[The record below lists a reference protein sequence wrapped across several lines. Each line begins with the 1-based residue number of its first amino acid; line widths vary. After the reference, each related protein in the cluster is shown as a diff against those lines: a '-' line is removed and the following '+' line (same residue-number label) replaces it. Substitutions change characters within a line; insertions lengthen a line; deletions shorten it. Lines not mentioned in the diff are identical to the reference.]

1 MTNPTCVKMKNLKA
15 AYRRFGPPQIPM
27 RKNIGMMTSSQKT
40 AKSRR
45 SRDMKTP
52 TRVISRNR
60 MRLKPRAMIFAAR
73 WDVPTNQATTAP
85 TRGTKMRRLR
95 MYVISSTQPRPPTL
109 EESQSEHERDDHDDP
124 EDDDPRVALDLSGLS
139 LPQPQTAPHGLE
151 ADRVHGSVD
160 DPAIE
165 SVGPCRDHDAG
176 AADPVH
182 DAIDDLAV
190 EPVDRAGHGVHDGP
204 SERVVR
210 IVDPVPFR
218 QHAMDEGAAPGCGE
232 AFRGDPLRRVH
243 GPGEGEARGRDAHRD
258 PFEDVVRQRDAH
270 EREASLGP
278 PEEDEVP
285 EALHRIREEAGDE
298 REASEDHHRHGHDGR

>member
-109 EESQSEHERDDHDDP
+109 EESQSEHECDDHDDP

-151 ADRVHGSVD
+151 ADGIHGSID

-165 SVGPCRDHDAG
+165 PVGPCRDDDPSP
-176 AADPVH
+176 ADPVH
-182 DAIDDLAV
+182 NAIDDLSV
-190 EPVDRAGHGVHDGP
+190 EPIERPGHAIDDRP
-204 SERVVR
+204 SERIIRV
-210 IVDPVPFR
+210 VDPVPLR
-218 QHAMDEGAAPGCGE
+218 QQAVDECTAPRRRE
-232 AFRGDPLRRVH
+232 AFRRDALRRVH
-243 GPGEGEARGRDAHRD
+243 GPGEGE
-258 PFEDVVRQRDAH
+258 P
-270 EREASLGP
+270 
-278 PEEDEVP
+278 
-285 EALHRIREEAGDE
+285 
-298 REASEDHHRHGHDGR
+298 